1 MTAQARLQKAVD
13 ITVRKLSLRPSADI
27 ARHFHSGDPFLSAF
41 FAAMSSV
48 FPDGERFFIDSVRH
62 YQKQLNDPELVQQVR
77 RFIGQEAHHGQ
88 EHEAFNQW
96 LTDKGYPVGET
107 LRRLAEG
114 LTAARERL
122 SARQQLAMTL
132 ALEHFTAIMAN
143 QFLTMP
149 ELSDQMH
156 PEIRELFIWH
166 AVEETEHK
174 AVAYDLYKDVNGNY
188 LERQR
193 LFLSSTAYLIGF
205 SSYFT
210 WQMLK
215 RDNVHKKPLTLAK
228 GLWKGFGYR
237 GVISSIVPAWFSY
250 LKPGFHP
257 WDDDN
262 SVRLVSVARTDR
274 RFVWSSTAQDV
285 TAD

>member
-1 MTAQARLQKAVD
+1 MTAQARLHKAID
-13 ITVRKLSLRPSADI
+13 ITVRKLSLRPSAEID
-27 ARHFHSGDPFLSAF
+27 RHFHSGDPFLSAF

-96 LTDKGYPVGET
+96 LEDKGYPVSET
-107 LRRLAEG
+107 LRRLADG
-114 LTAARERL
+114 LTAARQGL

-149 ELSDQMH
+149 ELSVQMH

-174 AVAYDLYKDVNGNY
+174 AVAFDVYQAVDGGYWNRVMIMLQVTLLFWFAITRITWRNLKSEGNAS
-188 LERQR
+188 LGR
-193 LFLSSTAYLIGF
+193 
-205 SSYFT
+205 
-210 WQMLK
+210 ML
-215 RDNVHKKPLTLAK
+215 RGYWWLLAK
-228 GLWKGFGYR
+228 PGPLRKLL
-237 GVISSIVPAWFSY
+237 PEY
-250 LKPGFHP
+250 LDYFRPGFHP
-257 WDDDN
+257 WDQN
-262 SVRLVSVARTDR
+262 NRELIRPLQESMAKYEV
-274 RFVWSSTAQDV
+274 
-285 TAD
+285 

>member
-107 LRRLAEG
+107 LRRLTEG
-114 LTAARERL
+114 LAAARQRL
-122 SARQQLAMTL
+122 SPRQQLAMTL

-149 ELSDQMH
+149 ALSEQMH

-174 AVAYDLYKDVNGNY
+174 AVAFDVYQAVDGGYWNRVMIMLQVTLLFWLAITRITWRNLKSEGNAS
-188 LERQR
+188 LWR
-193 LFLSSTAYLIGF
+193 
-205 SSYFT
+205 
-210 WQMLK
+210 ML
-215 RDNVHKKPLTLAK
+215 RGYGWLLAK
-228 GLWKGFGYR
+228 PGPLRKLL
-237 GVISSIVPAWFSY
+237 PEY
-250 LKPGFHP
+250 LDYFRPGFHP
-257 WDDDN
+257 WDQDN
-262 SVRLVSVARTDR
+262 RELIRPL
-274 RFVWSSTAQDV
+274 QDIMAKYEV
-285 TAD
+285 

>member
-1 MTAQARLQKAVD
+1 MTAQARLHKTID
-13 ITVRKLSLRPSADI
+13 ITVRKLSLRPSIHID
-27 ARHFHSGDPFLSAF
+27 RHFHSGDPFLSAF

-62 YQKQLNDPELVQQVR
+62 YQKQLKDPELVLQVR

-114 LTAARERL
+114 LTAARQRL

-149 ELSDQMH
+149 ELSEQMH
-156 PEIRELFIWH
+156 PQIRELFIWH

-174 AVAYDLYKDVNGNY
+174 AVAFDVYQTVDGGYWNRVIIMLQVTLLFWLAITRITWRNLKSEGNASFGRMMRGYWWLLAQPGPLRKLLPEY
-188 LERQR
+188 LD
-193 LFLSSTAYLIGF
+193 
-205 SSYFT
+205 YF
-210 WQMLK
+210 
-215 RDNVHKKPLTLAK
+215 R
-228 GLWKGFGYR
+228 
-237 GVISSIVPAWFSY
+237 
-250 LKPGFHP
+250 PGFHP
-257 WDDDN
+257 WDQDN
-262 SVRLVSVARTDR
+262 RELIRPL
-274 RFVWSSTAQDV
+274 QDSMAKYEV
-285 TAD
+285 

>member
-1 MTAQARLQKAVD
+1 MTAQARLNKAID
-13 ITVRKLSLRPSADI
+13 ITVRKLSLRPGKDI
-27 ARHFHSGDPFLSAF
+27 DRHFHSGDSFLSAF

-62 YQKQLNDPELVQQVR
+62 YQDQLDDPELVLHVR

-107 LRRLAEG
+107 LRRLSEG
-114 LTAARERL
+114 LSAARQRL

-132 ALEHFTAIMAN
+132 ALEHFTAIMAH

-149 ELSDQMH
+149 ELSEKMH

-174 AVAYDLYKDVNGNY
+174 AVAFDVYQSVDGGYWNRVLIMLQVTLMFWIAISRITWRNLKSEGNASLGRMMRGY
-188 LERQR
+188 WWL
-193 LFLSSTAYLIGF
+193 
-205 SSYFT
+205 
-210 WQMLK
+210 
-215 RDNVHKKPLTLAK
+215 LAK
-228 GLWKGFGYR
+228 PGPLRKLL
-237 GVISSIVPAWFSY
+237 PEY
-250 LKPGFHP
+250 LDYFRPGFHP
-257 WDDDN
+257 WDQDN
-262 SVRLVSVARTDR
+262 RELIRPLQARM
-274 RFVWSSTAQDV
+274 AKYEI
-285 TAD
+285 